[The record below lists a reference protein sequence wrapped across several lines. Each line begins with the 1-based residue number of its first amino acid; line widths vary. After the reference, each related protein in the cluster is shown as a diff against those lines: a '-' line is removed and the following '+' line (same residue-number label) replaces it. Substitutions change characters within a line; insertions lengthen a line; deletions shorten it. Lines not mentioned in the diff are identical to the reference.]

1 MLSRIMRLFAQAIVC
16 LTLVA
21 GPAKA
26 VTVPIQ
32 WESTPGIG
40 SFATLSGG
48 NTYLGGH
55 AVFGGTGADYYNF
68 HVPFVP
74 VGTTTV
80 EIPTFGSI
88 TDLHLAWFNDPAP
101 GALPVYDVAGALMV
115 YAITTAGD
123 WYLRVSGTVLDF
135 ENYTVQI
142 TTTPLPPALI
152 LFGTALIG
160 MTLLGRRRR
169 TTRPPAI

>member
-1 MLSRIMRLFAQAIVC
+1 MLLRIMRIFAPAIIC

-26 VTVPIQ
+26 VTLLIEPT
-32 WESTPGIG
+32 SSPGTG
-40 SFATLSGG
+40 SFQTL
-48 NTYLGGH
+48 LGGTDY
-55 AVFGGTGADYYNF
+55 AGGHTVSGSGADYYNF

-80 EIPTFGSI
+80 EIPAFGTI
-88 TDLHLAWFNDPAP
+88 TNLQLAWLDSSLTVQASNP
-101 GALPVYDVAGALMV
+101 GALLV

-123 WYLRVSGTVLDF
+123 WFLRVSGTTLNGPA
-135 ENYTVQI
+135 NYTV
-142 TTTPLPPALI
+142 TVTATPLPPALI
-152 LFGTALIG
+152 LFGTALVG

-169 TTRPPAI
+169 SARPPAM